1 MHRTFAC
8 LLLALSL
15 GMTACEKSPILPQ
28 SPDITEVLPVGSLAG
43 RILLPDG
50 EPAANIIVKVFPVA
64 RQAAAFRTAGIETEI
79 VSDSLGRFVFAELP
93 EGELNIE
100 AVKSSELKVFMG
112 AVTVSK
118 AKPINLGDLTLQP
131 TGAITGK
138 VSAPY
143 TPTVKNFEGV
153 DVFIPGSSYIAKAAA
168 DGSFTISNVSVGTF
182 NLVAVKAGLGRALA
196 MGVEVR
202 PRTSTSAPSLELTVA
217 QPEILAVTP
226 SNAGPGA
233 EITIT
238 GENFGASTGE
248 TFQVS
253 FNGAIAVGANRID
266 DETIKLV
273 VPSGATT
280 GDAVVTVNGLTSNGT
295 PFRVLKAL
303 HIPDTELLV
312 GRELAYH
319 ATATDTA
326 DQSVLN
332 PSVEWKVIAGSSVR
346 FEKGKVTALSL
357 GDTTIQASSGNLART
372 SRIHVFQV
380 NGVSLDK
387 SAVTLN
393 AMPPVGEPDVGNVSS
408 DTLIATVQA
417 SDGTSRRVVWTSS
430 DPSKVTVENGILR
443 STRGAAE
450 GEVTITATS
459 VDDPTHSAAATVTVI
474 PYLVPQLEV
483 TNTTIK
489 TGMLSK
495 IVVTV
500 EVSNPASIPLSGE
513 VKVFFTNGGKLTE
526 KTQVRSITI
535 PALGKETLYF
545 EDPSWTLDGAIV
557 EIVTQND
564 T

>member
-408 DTLIATVQA
+408 AE
-417 SDGTSRRVVWTSS
+417 RVNNFETG
-430 DPSKVTVENGILR
+430 ELR
-443 STRGAAE
+443 
-450 GEVTITATS
+450 I
-459 VDDPTHSAAATVTVI
+459 
-474 PYLVPQLEV
+474 
-483 TNTTIK
+483 
-489 TGMLSK
+489 
-495 IVVTV
+495 
-500 EVSNPASIPLSGE
+500 
-513 VKVFFTNGGKLTE
+513 
-526 KTQVRSITI
+526 
-535 PALGKETLYF
+535 
-545 EDPSWTLDGAIV
+545 
-557 EIVTQND
+557 
-564 T
+564 